1 MAEHYLQ
8 IMKKKAW
15 IYFNNYVLQTAPN
28 TYGGKNPFV
37 FIKQLIT

>member
-15 IYFNNYVLQTAPN
+15 IYFNVLQTAPN